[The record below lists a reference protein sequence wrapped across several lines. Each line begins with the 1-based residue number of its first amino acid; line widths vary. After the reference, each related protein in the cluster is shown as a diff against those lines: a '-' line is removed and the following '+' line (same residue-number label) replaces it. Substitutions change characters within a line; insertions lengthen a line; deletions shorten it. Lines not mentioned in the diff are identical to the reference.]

1 MEVIYC
7 QLFHNFME
15 LLYKCFFKEEGQ
27 HHQKHIHIK
36 YNEYKAVY
44 NLEGTILE
52 GKLPNK
58 QQKLVEAWIFIHQ
71 EELQTLWDLIQE
83 QGEYFK
89 IDPLK

>member
-1 MEVIYC
+1 MPVISQFYGIII
-7 QLFHNFME
+7 QM
-15 LLYKCFFKEEGQ
+15 FFKEKGQ
-27 HHQKHIHIK
+27 HHQKHVHVK

-44 NLEGTILE
+44 NLQGKMLE

-71 EELQTLWDLIQE
+71 EELQSLWDLMQE

>member
-1 MEVIYC
+1 MPIISQFYGIVI
-7 QLFHNFME
+7 QM
-15 LLYKCFFKEEGQ
+15 FFKEEGQ
-27 HHQKHIHIK
+27 HHEKHIHIK
-36 YNEYKAVY
+36 YNEYKVVD
-44 NLEGTILE
+44 NLEGIILE

-89 IDPLK
+89 IEPLK

>member
-1 MEVIYC
+1 M
-7 QLFHNFME
+7 
-15 LLYKCFFKEEGQ
+15 
-27 HHQKHIHIK
+27 
-36 YNEYKAVY
+36 
-44 NLEGTILE
+44 LE

-71 EELQTLWDLIQE
+71 EELQSLWDLMQE

>member
-1 MEVIYC
+1 MPVISQFYGIII
-7 QLFHNFME
+7 QM
-15 LLYKCFFKEEGQ
+15 FFNEKGK
-27 HHQKHIHIK
+27 HHEKHIHIK

-71 EELQTLWDLIQE
+71 EELQSLWNLIQE

-89 IDPLK
+89 IEPLK